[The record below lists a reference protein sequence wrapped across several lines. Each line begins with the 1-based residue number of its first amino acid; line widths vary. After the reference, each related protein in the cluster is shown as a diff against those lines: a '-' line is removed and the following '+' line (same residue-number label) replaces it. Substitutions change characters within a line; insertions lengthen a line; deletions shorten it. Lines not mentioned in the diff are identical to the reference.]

1 MDRRNEELVFL
12 RKAYK
17 REKRCAT
24 GGWKFLFFL
33 CLLLCLTMVPG
44 CLALLLPE
52 STVTYWVF
60 QGIRIVSTSLGGS
73 NPSGDIQAWLANYSG
88 VFWIVLAVAFLVL
101 VVSMIMWIAGSR
113 KLRRTDAFLSY
124 RTLRETL
131 KEEKKYQ

>member
-1 MDRRNEELVFL
+1 
-12 RKAYK
+12 
-17 REKRCAT
+17 
-24 GGWKFLFFL
+24 
-33 CLLLCLTMVPG
+33 MVPG

-88 VFWIVLAVAFLVL
+88 VFWMVLAVAFLVL

>member
-1 MDRRNEELVFL
+1 
-12 RKAYK
+12 
-17 REKRCAT
+17 
-24 GGWKFLFFL
+24 
-33 CLLLCLTMVPG
+33 MVPG

-60 QGIRIVSTSLGGS
+60 QGVRIVSTSLGGS